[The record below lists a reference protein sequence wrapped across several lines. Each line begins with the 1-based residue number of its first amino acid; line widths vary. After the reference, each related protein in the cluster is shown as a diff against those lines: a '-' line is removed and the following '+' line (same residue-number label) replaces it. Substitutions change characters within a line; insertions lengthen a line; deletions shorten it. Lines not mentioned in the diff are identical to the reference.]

1 MLKEI
6 LELLK
11 QTPEER
17 EEVIQKVREL
27 LDNGECVRSVLLGR
41 MGQVRSIDSKGGISF
56 IIQKCIGRKTISPN
70 CRGYT
75 LISKGDP
82 AFIVKHPT
90 EDCWYLVNEKN
101 ASILKNPN
109 F

>member
-17 EEVIQKVREL
+17 KEVIQRVKEL
-27 LDNGECVRSVLLGR
+27 LDNGECVRSALIGR
-41 MGQVRSIDSKGGISF
+41 MGQVTDIDNKGGVSL

-75 LISKGDP
+75 SIAKGDP
-82 AFIVKHPT
+82 AYIVKHPT
-90 EDCWYLVNEKN
+90 ENCWYLVNEED
-101 ASILKNPN
+101 A
-109 F
+109 FQD